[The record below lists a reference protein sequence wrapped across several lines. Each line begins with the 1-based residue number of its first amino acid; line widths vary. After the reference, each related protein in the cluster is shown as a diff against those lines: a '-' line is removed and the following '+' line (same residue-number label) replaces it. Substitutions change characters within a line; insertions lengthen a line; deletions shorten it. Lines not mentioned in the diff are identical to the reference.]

1 MSIGRDTTMEDEMG
15 IMVTLDIT
23 DSLQLQE
30 LMEILDEKDLFKDLN
45 FSETNFKRCSFENS
59 TFEESDFDSSS
70 FKSSTFEFAYIEAPD
85 FGNALF
91 KGGAWDSA
99 HFMDVEFQDC
109 HFTDTDPPN
118 KKVVID
124 LTRAKDDE
132 TYIDLTKT

>member
-1 MSIGRDTTMEDEMG
+1 MG
-15 IMVTLDIT
+15 IEVKLDIT
-23 DSLQLQE
+23 DSLQVQE
-30 LMEILDEKDLFKDLN
+30 LMEILNEKDLFKDLN
-45 FSETNFKRCSFENS
+45 FSEVDFKRCSFENS
-59 TFEESDFDSSS
+59 TFEESDFDSAS
-70 FKSSTFEFAYIEAPD
+70 FKGSTFEFAYIEAPD

-124 LTRAKDDE
+124 LTRAKDGE
-132 TYIDLTKT
+132 TYIDLTKSE

>member
-1 MSIGRDTTMEDEMG
+1 MG
-15 IMVTLDIT
+15 IEVRLDIT
-23 DSLQLQE
+23 DNLQVQE
-30 LMEILDEKDLFKDLN
+30 LMEILEEEGLFKNLD
-45 FSETNFKRCSFENS
+45 FSGVEFKQCSFENS
-59 TFEESDFDSSS
+59 TFEDSDFDCAS
-70 FKSSTFEFAYIEAPD
+70 FKGSTFEFAYIEAPD
-85 FGNALF
+85 FGNTLF

-132 TYIDLTKT
+132 TYIDLTKSE

>member
-1 MSIGRDTTMEDEMG
+1 VKATTEDKMG

-45 FSETNFKRCSFENS
+45 FSEVDFKRCNFENS
-59 TFEESDFDSSS
+59 TFEESDFDSAS
-70 FKSSTFEFAYIEAPD
+70 FKGSTFEFAYIEAPD

-109 HFTDTDPPN
+109 HFTDTEPPN
-118 KKVVID
+118 KEVVID
-124 LTRAKDDE
+124 LTRARDDE
-132 TYIDLTKT
+132 TYIDLTKSE

>member
-1 MSIGRDTTMEDEMG
+1 MG
-15 IMVTLDIT
+15 IEVKLDIT

-45 FSETNFKRCSFENS
+45 FSEVDFKRCSFENS
-59 TFEESDFDSSS
+59 TFEESDFDSAS
-70 FKSSTFEFAYIEAPD
+70 FKGSTFEFAYIEAPD

-132 TYIDLTKT
+132 TCIDLTKT